1 MLQRESAMSATAQPS
16 IERSAIDRQVE
27 RLIESPGLQNSEAL
41 RNLLRYLVSQR
52 LDRPHD
58 HVKEYQ
64 IALDVLGRADSFDPR
79 IDSAVRVQT
88 SRLRNKLIEYYAT
101 AGSSDPVLIDI
112 PKGTYSPVFQL
123 RPQPVSI
130 SEAPGNHPMGAPAE
144 GRSLRL
150 WMAAV
155 IGLSVLM
162 AASLL
167 VARMLPR
174 AKSAAP
180 RSGEPVTVFWQG
192 FLDSDAE
199 PLVVFSNA
207 EFVGRPETGL
217 RYFTSGRDAPEA
229 VFDHYTGVGEVLS
242 VHQLDQV
249 FQGLNRRVQV
259 KRGRLLSWDDAQNR
273 DLVFLGSPSENLSL
287 RDLPLGREFRFEIIQ
302 AAPRTGDLGIVNLH
316 PAAGEQ
322 AVYFGSGQLPITE
335 DYALVELVRGAAPAQ
350 SILLLAGTTTFGTQG
365 AVEFVCNGNHL
376 RELLPRIRGANGALA
391 PFTALLRIKVSRG
404 VPVEGTL
411 VALRTGR

>member
-1 MLQRESAMSATAQPS
+1 MSATAQLPL
-16 IERSAIDRQVE
+16 ERSAIERQVE
-27 RLIESPGLQNSEAL
+27 RVIESPALQNSEAL
-41 RNLLRYLVSQR
+41 RNLLRYLVAQR
-52 LDRPHD
+52 LDRPHE

-64 IALDVLGRADSFDPR
+64 IALDVLGRMDSFDPR

-88 SRLRNKLIEYYAT
+88 SRLRTKLGEYYAT
-101 AGSSDPVLIDI
+101 SGINDPIVIDI

-123 RPQPVSI
+123 RPRPAI
-130 SEAPGNHPMGAPAE
+130 PAPDTSGKNLTDAPDG
-144 GRSLRL
+144 GRSYRP
-150 WMAAV
+150 WMAAA
-155 IGLSVLM
+155 IGLGVVM

-174 AKSAAP
+174 AAVP
-180 RSGEPVTVFWQG
+180 RAVEPVTAFWQG

-217 RYFTSGRDAPEA
+217 RYFTPGRDAPEA

-249 FQGLNRRVQV
+249 FHGLNRRVQV

-273 DLVFLGSPSENLSL
+273 DVVFLGSPSENLSL
-287 RDLPLGREFRFEIIQ
+287 RDVPLGREFRFEIVQ
-302 AAPRTGDLGIVNLH
+302 EPPRTGDLGIVNVH

-322 AVYFGSGQLPITE
+322 AVYFGSRQLPITE

-365 AVEFVCNGNHL
+365 AVEFVCNANHL
-376 RELLPRIRGANGALA
+376 REVLPRIRGANGALA

-404 VPVEGTL
+404 VPVDSVL
-411 VALRTGR
+411 VALRTAGR

>member
-1 MLQRESAMSATAQPS
+1 MSVTAQPP
-16 IERSAIDRQVE
+16 IERSDIDRQIE
-27 RLIESPGLQNSEAL
+27 RVIASPGLQNSEAL
-41 RNLLRYLVSQR
+41 CHLLRYLVSQR
-52 LDRPHD
+52 LDRPQD

-64 IALDVLGRADSFDPR
+64 IAVDVLGRADSFDPR

-101 AGSSDPVLIDI
+101 TGLHDPVAIDI
-112 PKGTYSPVFQL
+112 PKGAYSPVFHA
-123 RPQPVSI
+123 RPRQPESI
-130 SEAPGNHPMGAPAE
+130 PEASGNRRLDAPAE
-144 GRSLRL
+144 GHVEWRWIAS
-150 WMAAV
+150 V
-155 IGLSVLM
+155 IGVAIVL
-162 AASLL
+162 AASLV
-167 VARMLPR
+167 VARTLAPGKSATPR
-174 AKSAAP
+174 A
-180 RSGEPVTVFWQG
+180 GDPVTVFWQG

-217 RYFTSGRDAPEA
+217 RYFNAGRDAPEA
-229 VFDHYTGVGEVLS
+229 VFDHYTGVGEVIS

-249 FQGLNRRVQV
+249 FHGLNRRFQL

-287 RDLPLGREFRFEIIQ
+287 RDLPLGREFRFEIVQ
-302 AAPRTGDLGIVNLH
+302 APPRAGDLGIVNLH
-316 PAAGEQ
+316 PAAGEP

-365 AVEFVCNGNHL
+365 AVEFVCNANRI
-376 RELLPRIRGANGALA
+376 RELLPRIRAAGGALA

-404 VPVEGTL
+404 VPVGSAL
-411 VALRTGR
+411 VALRTAGR